1 MANWWETDPRYGKRG
16 WTLIHDASGT
26 RFVPWA
32 GWYWRND
39 ELVPPKPRRPARALR
54 FGDLQVG
61 AILIH
66 RGKVISE
73 RRVQHPPHVANED
86 WRRDVQHY
94 ASFHVVVFRWFDPVA
109 GQDDPIRGEMAGVV
123 SITTMGQQKHAIP
136 HTLRGL
142 AQQGYTYATAEQAD
156 RVRAFIEHR
165 QLLIAEFDAGRITED
180 EARLQAWPYREL
192 VRDL

>member
-1 MANWWETDPRYGKRG
+1 MAHWWEGDPRHGKRG
-16 WTLIHDASGT
+16 WTLIHDDSGS
-26 RFVPWA
+26 RFVPWP
-32 GWYWRND
+32 GWYWVGD
-39 ELVPPKPRRPARALR
+39 KLVERARRKPARARR
-54 FGDLQVG
+54 FGELQVG
-61 AILIH
+61 AVLIH

-73 RRVQHPPHVANED
+73 RRVQHPPHVANDD

-94 ASFHVVVFRWFDPVA
+94 ASFHLVVHRWFDPVA

-123 SITTMGQQKHAIP
+123 PINTMGQQKRATA

-142 AQQGYTYATAEQAD
+142 AQQGYTYADPEQAD

-165 QLLIAEFDAGRITED
+165 HQLIADFDAGRITQE

-192 VRDL
+192 VREL